1 LGSSGHETIYRLIS
15 VDKAEGGSLYQQL
28 RCQKKRKKHYVRGR
42 EHRGQIVDRRLTSE
56 RLNYIEGPTQIG
68 HREGDT
74 VIRVAHWQA
83 IVTLVERKSGYALIA
98 KVNNKTSELVS
109 SAIYN
114 KLEGIAPVVK
124 TLTFDTGKEFAEHA
138 RIDQSLK
145 STAYFVEPFASWQ
158 RGSNE
163 NFNDFLYQ
171 YIPKKRPL
179 STLTDKELGMTESKL
194 NNRPRKRLE
203 FKTPYE
209 VFMQPLNRV
218 VPRV

>member
-1 LGSSGHETIYRLIS
+1 LGSGGHETIYRLIS

-42 EHRGQIVDRRLTSE
+42 EHRGQIVDRRPTSE
-56 RLNYIEGPTQIG
+56 RLNHIEGPTQIG
-68 HREGDT
+68 HQEGDT

-83 IVTLVERKSGYALIA
+83 IVTLVERKSACALIA

-109 SAIYN
+109 RAIYN
-114 KLEGIAPVVK
+114 KLEGIAPFVK

-145 STAYFVEPFASWQ
+145 LTAYFVELFASWQ
-158 RGSNE
+158 RGFNM
-163 NFNDFLYQ
+163 NFNDLLYQ
-171 YIPKKRPL
+171 YIPKERPL

-209 VFMQPLNRV
+209 VFMQPLNRA